1 MADIGGQSSTLFQTP
16 ANTNEVM
23 AAVSERRAKIRMA
36 GMIAVPVVP
45 CLIVLATPLAVAVFA
60 VFTAWAERRPGSAQ
74 ADRLNAMAG
83 DGFADVDDDGGLFQ

>member
-60 VFTAWAERRPGSAQ
+60 VFAAWAERRPGPAE
-74 ADRLNAMAG
+74 AYRLNAMAG
-83 DGFADVDDDGGLFQ
+83 DGFADVDDDSGLFQ